1 LIIVESHTI
10 LILNKCSKYFL
21 QIITRGI
28 PLSDEKLS
36 KLIEVAKLYYQFDF
50 SQQKI
55 AEKLGISRPSV
66 SRMLQQA
73 KEQGIVQIK
82 IFDQSEGTERLA
94 NAVTRAFDLKHC
106 IVVPVPEYNAEVIK
120 MELGKAASGY
130 LEEIVQHGNII
141 GATWGT
147 TLYEVAQHVKPKN
160 VKDVSVVQLNGGVSY
175 SETNTYAAEILNYL
189 STAFNTFPHFLPLPA
204 VVDHPVVANAIITDR
219 HIKRVLNLGKQ
230 CDIAMYTVGEFTK
243 ESTLFNAGYFS
254 SEDFDQ
260 LKAKKAV
267 GDICS
272 RIFDIE
278 GNICNSELDERTIG
292 INLSDL
298 SKKPY
303 SILIAGGI
311 EKVDAIIGALRGQFT
326 NVLITDQHTAQ
337 ILLTLVEEG
346 KE

>member
-1 LIIVESHTI
+1 
-10 LILNKCSKYFL
+10 
-21 QIITRGI
+21 
-28 PLSDEKLS
+28 LSDEKLS

-94 NAVTRAFDLKHC
+94 NSVKETFNLKHC
-106 IVVPVPEYNAEVIK
+106 IVIPVPEYNEEVIK
-120 MELGKAASGY
+120 MELGKAAANY
-130 LEEIVQHGNII
+130 LGEIVQNGDII
-141 GATWGT
+141 GTTWGT
-147 TLYEVAQHVKPKN
+147 TLYEVAEHVKPKN

-175 SETNTYAAEILNYL
+175 SESNTYAAEILNFL
-189 STAFNTFPHFLPLPA
+189 STAFNTSPHFLPLPA
-204 VVDHPVVANAIITDR
+204 VVDHPVVANAIISDR

-230 CDIAMYTVGEFTK
+230 CHIALFTVGEFTK
-243 ESTLFNAGYFS
+243 ESTLFKAGYFS
-254 SEDFDQ
+254 SDDFDG
-260 LKAKKAV
+260 LKAQNAV

-272 RIFDIE
+272 RIFDSE
-278 GNICNSELDERTIG
+278 GNICSKELDERTIG

-298 SKKPY
+298 SNKPY
-303 SILIAGGI
+303 SILVAGGM
-311 EKVDAIIGALRGQFT
+311 EKVDAIIGALKGQFT

-337 ILLTLVEEG
+337 ILLNSVMEG